1 MKSNSD
7 SPGPFPTKRRAALLL
22 GLGLDG
28 ADDHVR
34 VTRGQ
39 EFCLLGGSHDTHQ
52 AMQEKAIRFTEE
64 LDRRGKRLADVS
76 RDELLDIADR
86 TGLAGD

>member
-1 MKSNSD
+1 MKPGPD
-7 SPGPFPTKRRAALLL
+7 SPGSSPEKQRAALLL
-22 GLGLDG
+22 GLGLDH

-39 EFCLLGGSHDTHQ
+39 EFYLLGGSHDTHQ

-76 RDELLDIADR
+76 RDELIDIAHR
-86 TGLAGD
+86 TRLADD